1 MTGYLRANIEPFP
14 ALKRFNNE
22 VEMEMNLFR
31 AFLNELEELELS
43 AKALGTFSALMA
55 DHMAREEC
63 YYLMK
68 LSESTDLAEPHCNPA
83 KPRIQT

>member
-43 AKALGTFSALMA
+43 AKALEPFS
-55 DHMAREEC
+55 H
-63 YYLMK
+63 
-68 LSESTDLAEPHCNPA
+68 
-83 KPRIQT
+83 